1 MITEVLVVKGLVA
14 IGHFVAAHATAGTVA
29 AAAHAV
35 AGMSLAQIATAT
47 VTAGFVAGCITWTG
61 DRIKNVQNG
70 IKAINNGD
78 TWTAV
83 KEFGS
88 LAISSGV
95 DVNMLPD
102 TVEAGLEKMH
112 LDSKETREVTSWIK
126 NHEIEIANYV
136 KNHK

>member
-1 MITEVLVVKGLVA
+1 MQHQTKQILTLKSYSYDYRSTRSKGLVA

-70 IKAINNGD
+70 IKGRPWKGA
-78 TWTAV
+78 
-83 KEFGS
+83 
-88 LAISSGV
+88 
-95 DVNMLPD
+95 P
-102 TVEAGLEKMH
+102 
-112 LDSKETREVTSWIK
+112 RQ
-126 NHEIEIANYV
+126 
-136 KNHK
+136 

>member
-1 MITEVLVVKGLVA
+1 
-14 IGHFVAAHATAGTVA
+14 
-29 AAAHAV
+29 
-35 AGMSLAQIATAT
+35 MSLAQIATAT

-112 LDSKETREVTSWIK
+112 LDSKATREVTSWVK

>member
-14 IGHFVAAHATAGTVA
+14 IGHFVAAPATAGTVA

-112 LDSKETREVTSWIK
+112 LDSKAPREVTSWVK